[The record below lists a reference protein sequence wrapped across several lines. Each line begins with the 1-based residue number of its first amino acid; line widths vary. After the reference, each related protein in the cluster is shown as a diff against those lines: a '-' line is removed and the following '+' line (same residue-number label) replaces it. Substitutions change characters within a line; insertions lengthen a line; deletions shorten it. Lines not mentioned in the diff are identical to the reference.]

1 MKLRKEWI
9 TRDRIDLSETPPE
22 MRNVIRSAQERIGAA
37 TEMFETNFH
46 EDGKPKTKEGKI
58 LTKKYEQISD
68 RAPRFLV
75 WRIKLRY
82 WIKSVF
88 KKSNRE

>member
-1 MKLRKEWI
+1 MNI
-9 TRDRIDLSETPPE
+9 FDRLESDIGNPAPE
-22 MRNVIRSAQERIGAA
+22 IRSAIKDSEKRIHAA
-37 TEMFETNFH
+37 AELFETNFH
-46 EDGKPKTKEGKI
+46 EDGKPKTKEGKK
-58 LTKKYEQISD
+58 LYKRYEQISD

-88 KKSNRE
+88 KKSNRK